1 MLEHLL
7 VIGNM
12 KGGWLVER
20 SEKYGGGVLCVKAI
34 DADTRARLSG

>member
-20 SEKYGGGVLCVKAI
+20 SEKYCGGVREGYRC
-34 DADTRARLSG
+34 